1 MLRNYFLTAIAVL
14 RRRKFFTFISLFGIS
29 FTLTILIVLTAFIDH
44 AVNASYPETERD
56 RSLYINFIRLQDT
69 KHQGRQT
76 GPASFYFLSHY
87 AGSIKTPAKLAIS
100 TMFTSTNTYINNKKL
115 AINMKHTNEV
125 YWDVLH
131 FRFIEGKPY
140 TAQQIANGEKVAV
153 ISDKTRLDYFGNVP
167 AVGKYIEAD
176 NVQYRVCGVVQSVP
190 VTQVFAYA
198 DMYLPYTLW
207 KGDYRQKKIHG
218 AFTAVILP
226 DHPGDRDK
234 IQKEYAEIVKRIPKS
249 DYPGWDKLSSNADPY
264 LTSFTRSFFGDGN
277 DSGMGALLLAF
288 AVFLI
293 IFMLLPTLN
302 LVNINISRI
311 MERSSEIGVRK
322 AFGASSKTL
331 IGQFIVENLILTL
344 FGGAIGIIL
353 SLIILQLINA
363 ADIIPDAVLAIN
375 FTVVSWSLITC
386 IVFGFISGVYPAWRM
401 SRLHVVTAL
410 KA

>member
-1 MLRNYFLTAIAVL
+1 MLKNYFLTAMAVL

-44 AVNASYPETERD
+44 SINSSYPETDRD
-56 RSLYINFIRLQDT
+56 RSLYINFIRLEDT
-69 KHQGRQT
+69 KNRGRQT
-76 GPASFYFLSHY
+76 GPASYYFLSHY

-100 TMFTSTNTYINNKKL
+100 TMFTSTNTYVNNKKL
-115 AINMKHTNEV
+115 AINMKHTNDV

-153 ISDKTRLDYFGNVP
+153 ITDKTRLKYFGDVT

-176 NVQYRVCGVVQSVP
+176 NVQYRVCGVVQNVP

-198 DMYLPYTLW
+198 DMYLPYTVS
-207 KGDYRQKKIHG
+207 KSDFREKKING
-218 AFTAVILP
+218 GYTAVILP
-226 DHPGDRDK
+226 DNPGDRRK
-234 IQKEYAEIVKRIPKS
+234 VQEEYQQIIKRIPKS
-249 DYPGWDKLSSNADPY
+249 EYQGFDKLSSNADPY
-264 LTSFTRSFFGDGN
+264 LTSFTRSFFGNAN
-277 DSGMGALLLAF
+277 DTGMGNLLLVIAI
-288 AVFLI
+288 FLT
-293 IFMLLPTLN
+293 IFMVLPTLN

-344 FGGAIGIIL
+344 LGGLIGIVL
-353 SLIILQLINA
+353 SFFILQFINSSEL
-363 ADIIPDAVLAIN
+363 IPDAVLTIN
-375 FTVVSWSLITC
+375 LTVLGWSLITC
-386 IVFGFISGVYPAWRM
+386 IIFGLISGVYPAWRM

>member
-29 FTLTILIVLTAFIDH
+29 FTLTILIVLTSFIDH

-56 RSLYINFIRLQDT
+56 RSLYINFVRLEDT
-69 KHQGRQT
+69 KTHGRQT

-115 AINMKHTNEV
+115 GINMKHTNDV

-140 TAQQIANGEKVAV
+140 SAQQIANGEKVAV
-153 ISDKTRLDYFGNVP
+153 ISDKTRLNYFGNVP

-176 NVQYRVCGVVQSVP
+176 NVQYRVCGVVQNVP

-198 DMYLPYTLW
+198 DMYLPYTVW
-207 KGDYRQKKIHG
+207 KGDYKEKRIHG
-218 AFTAVILP
+218 MFTGVILP
-226 DHPGDRDK
+226 DDPNDRDK
-234 IQKEYAEIVKRIPKS
+234 IRAEYEQIVNRIPKS
-249 DYPGWDKLSSNADPY
+249 EYPGWDKLSSNADPY
-264 LTSFTRSFFGDGN
+264 LTSFTRSFFGDGS
-277 DSGMGALLLAF
+277 DTGMSVLLLVF
-288 AVFLI
+288 AIFLI
-293 IFMLLPTLN
+293 IFMVLPTLN

-344 FGGAIGIIL
+344 LGGVIGIIL
-353 SLIILQLINA
+353 SVIVLRFINSSEM
-363 ADIIPDAVLAIN
+363 IPDAVLSIN
-375 FTVVSWSLITC
+375 ITVLAWSLITC
-386 IVFGFISGVYPAWRM
+386 IVFGLISGVYPAWRM